1 MYDAGA
7 KLRAQILRLLFHGF
21 KQIVA
26 GDIGQAGIVGDAV
39 GVGEPAVFWPM
50 TTTDL
55 LRLRAVM
62 AALYPAG
69 PAPTMA
75 MSFSCVSLRRGE
87 RHLAPVRATV
97 SASPGEQLEPWCPQ
111 RETLT
116 SISRPR

>member
-39 GVGEPAVFWPM
+39 GVGEPARVLADDDDGFVALTGGDGGAVSGRARTDDGDVFHASAS
-50 TTTDL
+50 
-55 LRLRAVM
+55 AVESVTSR
-62 AALYPAG
+62 PC
-69 PAPTMA
+69 
-75 MSFSCVSLRRGE
+75 SV
-87 RHLAPVRATV
+87 TV
-97 SASPGEQLEPWCPQ
+97 SASPESSLSPVPS